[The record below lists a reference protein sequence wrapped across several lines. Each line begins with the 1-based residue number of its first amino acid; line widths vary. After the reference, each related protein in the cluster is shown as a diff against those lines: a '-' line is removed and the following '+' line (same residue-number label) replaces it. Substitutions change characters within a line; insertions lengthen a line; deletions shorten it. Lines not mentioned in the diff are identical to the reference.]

1 MTLSNANDVLSSWVK
16 EANVRGETK
25 GQCLVF
31 THFVAELTMGGRF
44 TPCGVYDVLKSI
56 LIYVFLLYLVKC
68 IFEHLLFFMVDS
80 LLNIIP

>member
-16 EANVRGETK
+16 GANVRETK
-25 GQCLVF
+25 GLCLVF

-44 TPCGVYDVLKSI
+44 TPCGVYEVLKSI

-68 IFEHLLFFMVDS
+68 IFEHLLFFLVGS
-80 LLNIIP
+80 